1 MALES
6 TSNLEKK
13 DIFKDVRFFL
23 AEENNEE
30 VWFKL

>member
-6 TSNLEKK
+6 TSNQAKI

-30 VWFKL
+30 V